1 MKRIVLDTN
10 VTISALFWRGY
21 PRVIYDLVREGK
33 LTLLTSIKIERE
45 FIKVMAYSRFG
56 LTPTE
61 VLPIVNSLR
70 KYVHFIE
77 IKSKVD
83 AVKEDPTD
91 NIFLECALDGDA
103 DYIVSGDHH
112 LLNIGS
118 YKGIPIVRAKDFL
131 TKEGLI

>member
-10 VTISALFWRGY
+10 VTISALFWRGH

-33 LTLLTSIKIERE
+33 LTLPTGIKIERA
-45 FIKVMAYSRFG
+45 FIKVLAYSRFG

-91 NIFLECALDGDA
+91 NIFLECLWMGML
-103 DYIVSGDHH
+103 II
-112 LLNIGS
+112 L
-118 YKGIPIVRAKDFL
+118 FL
-131 TKEGLI
+131 VTIICLI